1 MSGYASE
8 LLSVTL
14 EEARG
19 VPVVSA
25 TGELDIASVP
35 ELRAAFLE
43 ATTHAGRGHG
53 ETNGGTGQKPVVA
66 DLRRLSFMDSMGL
79 GLLMEIRKIF
89 GELGIGL
96 RLVAEHGDAAYDL
109 LKATALYEAFEVY
122 QDREP
127 ALDA

>member
-1 MSGYASE
+1 
-8 LLSVTL
+8 
-14 EEARG
+14 
-19 VPVVSA
+19 
-25 TGELDIASVP
+25 
-35 ELRAAFLE
+35 
-43 ATTHAGRGHG
+43 
-53 ETNGGTGQKPVVA
+53 
-66 DLRRLSFMDSMGL
+66 
-79 GLLMEIRKIF
+79 MEIRKIF

>member
-14 EEARG
+14 EEERS
-19 VPVVSA
+19 VPVVFA

-43 ATTHAGRGHG
+43 ATTHAGGGHG
-53 ETNGGTGQKPVVA
+53 ETNGGTGQKLVVA
-66 DLRRLSFMDSMGL
+66 DLCRLSFIDSMGL
-79 GLLMEIRKIF
+79 GLLMETRKIF

-96 RLVAEHGDAAYDL
+96 RLVTEPGDAAYGL

-122 QDREP
+122 QDRAG